1 MSSTLQPSANE
12 PAASALVASAAATS
26 ASIQSIVQTTLLGF
40 AGVELVE
47 IERLSKGL
55 LSVTIDEPASL
66 TGVSIQNCEAITR
79 QLQAVFFVENINYER
94 LEVGSPG
101 VNRPLNKAADF
112 VRFAGERVSVKL
124 KEAFQNRKTYIGFLQ
139 LPQAPINGVQHYE
152 LEIEGKALSKTQQK
166 KIAKSLGEQV
176 QEIAL
181 TFRLDEIEWVRLD
194 PLLDFKG
201 KQS

>member
-1 MSSTLQPSANE
+1 MNSDLNTVQTDALIAPVAAAI
-12 PAASALVASAAATS
+12 AASN
-26 ASIQSIVQTTLLGF
+26 ASIRSIVNATLAGF
-40 AGVELVE
+40 PKVELVE

-55 LSVTIDEPASL
+55 LSVTIDEPSSS

-101 VNRPLNKAADF
+101 VNRPLNKHADF
-112 VRFAGERVSVKL
+112 VRFAGERVSVKF
-124 KEAFQNRKTYIGFLQ
+124 KEVFQNRKTYIGFL
-139 LPQAPINGVQHYE
+139 LEPQAPINGVQHYE

-166 KIAKSLGEQV
+166 KIAKSLGDQV

-194 PLLDFKG
+194 PHLDFKG